1 MAMTFLVVLAGSV
14 VRMTGSGMGCPDW
27 PKCFGLMIPPTD
39 VSEVTWQ
46 EGETYERGR
55 MLLKRDTLWV
65 AQSDLH
71 SMDFEAERETG
82 QWVAYD
88 KHDYAVFNPLHTW
101 VEFINRLLGALTG
114 IPALLLLGWTFWRGV
129 KARHWKPFAWA
140 IVHLFWLGLVAWL
153 GKKVVDGNLIPFSIT
168 IHMLGA
174 MAILVSLAGL
184 LHSVWEHQDTNRID
198 FLPRGKGWIALAL
211 VLTVA
216 QLVLGT
222 QVREQVDLL
231 NHSEVLRADWIGAL
245 PGWWK
250 VHRSGSWAVLAV
262 QLMWLMPLR
271 NAEGSLRTIVR
282 LASALLSAQI
292 LTGVVFVNLGMPP
305 WAQPVHLLLAVGLI
319 LSNVWVLLHISQS
332 DPFSREHAIAA
343 CSSSVIS

>member
-1 MAMTFLVVLAGSV
+1 MWCSRERRAHDRFWHGLPGLAQV
-14 VRMTGSGMGCPDW
+14 
-27 PKCFGLMIPPTD
+27 FGLVIPPTEA
-39 VSEVTWQ
+39 SEVTWQ
-46 EGETYERGR
+46 EGETYDRGR

-71 SMDFEAERETG
+71 STEFEAERATG
-82 QWVAYD
+82 QWIAYD
-88 KHDYAVFNPLHTW
+88 KHDYAVFNSLHTW

-129 KARHWKPFAWA
+129 KVRHWPFAWA
-140 IVHLFWLGLVAWL
+140 VVHLFWLGLVAWL
-153 GKKVVDGNLIPFSIT
+153 GKVVDGNLIPFSIT

-184 LHSVWEHQDTNRID
+184 LHSVWEHQGRID
-198 FLPRGKGWIALAL
+198 TLPRGKDDCGGPCIDRR
-211 VLTVA
+211 

-231 NHSEVLRADWIGAL
+231 NYAEVLRADWIGAL

-250 VHRSGSWAVLAV
+250 VHRSGSWVVLAV

-292 LTGVVFVNLGMPP
+292 LTGVLFVNFGMPA
-305 WAQPVHLLLAVGLI
+305 WAQPVHLLLAVGLV
-319 LSNVWVLLHISQS
+319 LTNVWVLLHYRAQ
-332 DPFSREHAIAA
+332 RA
-343 CSSSVIS
+343 

>member
-1 MAMTFLVVLAGSV
+1 MRRLTRVAMAMTFLVVLAGSV

-27 PKCFGLMIPPTD
+27 PKCFGLMIPPTEA
-39 VSEVTWQ
+39 SEVTWQ
-46 EGETYERGR
+46 EGATYDRGR

-65 AQSDLH
+65 AQADLH
-71 SMDFEAERETG
+71 STDFEAERATG

-129 KARHWKPFAWA
+129 KVRHWKPFAWA
-140 IVHLFWLGLVAWL
+140 VVHLFWLGLVAWL

-184 LHSVWEHQDTNRID
+184 LHSVWEHQGRID
-198 FLPRGKGWIALAL
+198 LLSRGKGWIAVAL

-231 NHSEVLRADWIGAL
+231 NHAELLRADWIGAL

-250 VHRSGSWAVLAV
+250 VHRSGSWVVLAV

-292 LTGVVFVNLGMPP
+292 LTGVLFVNFGMPA
-305 WAQPVHLLLAVGLI
+305 WAQPVHLLLAVGLV
-319 LSNVWVLLHISQS
+319 LTNVWVLLHYRAQ
-332 DPFSREHAIAA
+332 R
-343 CSSSVIS
+343 V